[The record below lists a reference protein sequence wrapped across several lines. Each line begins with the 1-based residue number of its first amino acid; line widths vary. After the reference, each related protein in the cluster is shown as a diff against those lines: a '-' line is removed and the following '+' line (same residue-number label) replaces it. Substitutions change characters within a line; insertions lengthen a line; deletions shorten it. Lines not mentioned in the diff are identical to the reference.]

1 MPRKVKNRSLDSR
14 EARSR
19 LKARGMPYYV
29 SLDKKLHLGYR
40 RLRGKA
46 GSWWARHYLG
56 DQQYEVEPIGAADDL
71 SDPDGREILD
81 YWQAQDKARQ
91 RMAERTKAAAGPD
104 GQTITISVA
113 LDRYEDNLRARGADT
128 ANVPRV
134 RKHLTESL
142 ASRPIAL
149 LTVHTLELWRNG
161 LLTHMQPASV
171 NRVCNPFRAALNLA
185 ADSIENQNRAAWEI
199 GLRALPDATE
209 ARNVVLTE
217 AEVRRLVVEAPREGA
232 QFGLFVETAA
242 ITGARRS
249 QLARILVR
257 DLKKNQIEM
266 PSSRKGRGKKKITRR
281 QIPIPATLA
290 TRLGEAA
297 DRRPQDVPLLTKS
310 SGEPWKKGDHTRLF
324 RRTAKRAR
332 LDPEIVTIY
341 ALRHSSI
348 TRQLKAGVPIRVIAA
363 LHDTSVAMIEKSYS
377 VEIDKH
383 VDEIVRPG
391 LLDMGPDF
399 GTEPDAKIASLSARR

>member
-1 MPRKVKNRSLDSR
+1 M
-14 EARSR
+14 
-19 LKARGMPYYV
+19 
-29 SLDKKLHLGYR
+29 
-40 RLRGKA
+40 
-46 GSWWARHYLG
+46 
-56 DQQYEVEPIGAADDL
+56 
-71 SDPDGREILD
+71 
-81 YWQAQDKARQ
+81 
-91 RMAERTKAAAGPD
+91 
-104 GQTITISVA
+104 
-113 LDRYEDNLRARGADT
+113 
-128 ANVPRV
+128 
-134 RKHLTESL
+134 
-142 ASRPIAL
+142 
-149 LTVHTLELWRNG
+149 
-161 LLTHMQPASV
+161 
-171 NRVCNPFRAALNLA
+171 
-185 ADSIENQNRAAWEI
+185 
-199 GLRALPDATE
+199 
-209 ARNVVLTE
+209 VLTE

-242 ITGARRS
+242 ITGARPS

-348 TRQLKAGVPIRVIAA
+348 TRQLKAGVPIRADCGASRYVRRDDRKILLRRDRQTRRRDRPSRIARHGAGLRHRARCEDRKSIGSA
-363 LHDTSVAMIEKSYS
+363 LTRCA
-377 VEIDKH
+377 
-383 VDEIVRPG
+383 
-391 LLDMGPDF
+391 
-399 GTEPDAKIASLSARR
+399 AKKQRNLNPRSTRTLPY